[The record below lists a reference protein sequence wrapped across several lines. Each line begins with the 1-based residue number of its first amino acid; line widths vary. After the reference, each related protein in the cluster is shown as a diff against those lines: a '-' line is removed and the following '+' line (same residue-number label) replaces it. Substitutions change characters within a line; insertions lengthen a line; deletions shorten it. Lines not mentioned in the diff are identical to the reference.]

1 MRARGYLQIEV
12 NPVITKI
19 LKVLGIFVLALLAII
34 AGVIYWLHRTEEA
47 CWKHE
52 AVEAFDK
59 YGSFKTRTEI
69 LRVVGIKKDPSSNPV
84 EIIEKDPNGCSLG
97 SNGQTIL
104 RFTFNDGN
112 ELTTIQVFRN
122 YIASNY
128 QMALIEERRY

>member
-1 MRARGYLQIEV
+1 M
-12 NPVITKI
+12 NPGMTKI
-19 LKVLGIFVLALLAII
+19 VKVLGLFVFALSAII
-34 AGVIYWLHRTEEA
+34 TGVIYWMDRAGEA
-47 CWKHE
+47 CWTHE
-52 AVEAFDK
+52 AAEAFQK

-69 LRVVGIKKDPSSNPV
+69 LRVVGIEKDPGSNPV

-97 SNGQTIL
+97 SNGQTVL
-104 RFTFNDGN
+104 RFSFNDRK